1 VTTEY
6 DPEKQDVLVSVT
18 TTPEG
23 GVSFGVYLASTHEGV
38 YEVTL
43 TPESARETA
52 QKLTLASWRAEEL
65 FRGES

>member
-1 VTTEY
+1 MTTEY
-6 DPEKQDVLVSVT
+6 DPEKQDVLISVT
-18 TTPEG
+18 NTPEG

-43 TPESARETA
+43 SPERAREVA
-52 QKLTLASWRAEEL
+52 QKLTLSSWRAEEL